1 MPFRKSSLKTLSIV
15 SGAIF
20 LIVILLYLFRG
31 TVLTSVGQF
40 LVVEDHLETAD
51 IIFVLMGGHNTRPF
65 HAAELYDKGFAKNI
79 VVPQV
84 ELTPAV
90 QLGVYPSQTQ
100 ATLYILEEQGIPD
113 SVIQIADFP
122 QGVSSTLDEARALN
136 AYIKQYSIKSV
147 IIVTDAFHTRRA
159 RYIFKKELQEESIK
173 IMISPAPHWKFD
185 ATNWW
190 KHEEGFVSFIN
201 EYLKFIHYLL
211 L

>member
-20 LIVILLYLFRG
+20 LIVVLLYLFRG
-31 TVLTSVGQF
+31 SILTGLGNF
-40 LVVEDHLETAD
+40 LVVNDTLEPAD
-51 IIFVLMGGHNTRPF
+51 IIVVLLGGESTRPF
-65 HAAELYDKGFAKNI
+65 HTAELYDKGFAKNI

-90 QLGVYPSQTQ
+90 QLGIYPSQTQ